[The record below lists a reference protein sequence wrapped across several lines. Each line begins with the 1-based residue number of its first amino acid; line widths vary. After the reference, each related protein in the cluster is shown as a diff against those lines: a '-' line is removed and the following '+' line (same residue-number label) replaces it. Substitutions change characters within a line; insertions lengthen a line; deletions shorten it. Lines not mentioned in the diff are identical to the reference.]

1 MTDTTTTPP
10 LSVLDLLKENYPSQ
24 FYGVPDAD
32 GTILAEVID
41 VWAGKNL
48 NGIQTDVTQLP
59 AASALVPL
67 TADQFGLARS
77 VTNIGV
83 SGTTL
88 LYPSRFYATYDT
100 TAAQPTGITGW
111 FDTWTL
117 STTKNLP
124 AASDMLALTQDQW
137 NDRATGPQGVKDDD
151 LVDYTPP
158 APVVPLETQ
167 AQTELAWI
175 ASQASMAAA
184 MGETFTDN
192 MKAYVKAIQAI
203 ANGTDTTSTAL
214 PARPATIMN

>member
-1 MTDTTTTPP
+1 VTDTTSTLP
-10 LSVLDLLKENYPSQ
+10 VLELLKQHYPSQ
-24 FYGVPDAD
+24 YYGIPNMSGDSLSTA
-32 GTILAEVID
+32 LD
-41 VWAGKNL
+41 VWNAKYL
-48 NGIQTDVTQLP
+48 NGSPVTLSQLS

-67 TADQFGLARS
+67 TVTQFALAKGAP
-77 VTNIGV
+77 NIGIT
-83 SGTTL
+83 GTAL

-137 NDRATGPQGVKDDD
+137 NDRVTGPQGVKDDD

-203 ANGTDTTSTAL
+203 AGGTDTTSMAL
-214 PARPATIMN
+214 PARPATIMS

>member
-1 MTDTTTTPP
+1 MSDTTTTPS
-10 LSVLDLLKENYPSQ
+10 LTVLDLLKAHYPSQ
-24 FYGVPDAD
+24 FYGVPDTA
-32 GTILAEVID
+32 GTVLAEIID
-41 VWAGKNL
+41 IWSGKNL
-48 NGIQTDVTQLP
+48 NGAQVNVTQLP
-59 AASALVPL
+59 AASALVSL
-67 TADQFGLARS
+67 TADQYNLA
-77 VTNIGV
+77 VGATNIGV

-151 LVDYTPP
+151 LVDYTLP

>member
-1 MTDTTTTPP
+1 MTDTTST
-10 LSVLDLLKENYPSQ
+10 LSVLELLKHNYPSQ
-24 FYGVPDAD
+24 YYGIPNTSGDFLSTV
-32 GTILAEVID
+32 LD
-41 VWAGKNL
+41 VWNAKYL
-48 NGIQTDVTQLP
+48 NENPVTLPQLS

-67 TADQFGLARS
+67 TVTQFALAKGA
-77 VTNIGV
+77 TNIGIT
-83 SGTTL
+83 GTAL

-100 TAAQPTGITGW
+100 AAVQPTGVTGW

-203 ANGTDTTSTAL
+203 AGGTDTTSTAL

>member
-1 MTDTTTTPP
+1 VTDTTST
-10 LSVLDLLKENYPSQ
+10 LSVLELLKQNYPSQ
-24 FYGVPDAD
+24 YYGIPDTTGDFLSAV
-32 GTILAEVID
+32 LD
-41 VWAGKNL
+41 VWNAKYL
-48 NGIQTDVTQLP
+48 NENSVTLPQLS

-67 TADQFGLARS
+67 TVTQFALAKGAP
-77 VTNIGV
+77 NIGIT
-83 SGTTL
+83 GTAL

-100 TAAQPTGITGW
+100 AAVQPTGVTGW

-137 NDRATGPQGVKDDD
+137 AARVTGPQGVKDGA

-158 APVVPLETQ
+158 PPVVPLETQ
-167 AQTELAWI
+167 VQTELAWI